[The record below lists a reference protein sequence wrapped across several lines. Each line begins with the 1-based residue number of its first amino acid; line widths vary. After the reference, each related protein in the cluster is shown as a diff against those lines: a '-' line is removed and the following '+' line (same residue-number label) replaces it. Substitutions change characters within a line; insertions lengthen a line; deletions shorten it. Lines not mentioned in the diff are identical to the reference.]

1 MRWIRYGTR
10 LACLPPTILAG
21 GMMVSPAPSGR
32 RPDTTPPT
40 MPCPGV
46 KISSAKPSSRVE
58 AHTGCSGKGL
68 GF

>member
-1 MRWIRYGTR
+1 
-10 LACLPPTILAG
+10 
-21 GMMVSPAPSGR
+21 
-32 RPDTTPPT
+32 